1 MKALTS
7 RAKGPSSYRAEVA
20 KGEETDALKLVE
32 TTCMML
38 MQMSLLMHFVL
49 FVRLRRHQSLM

>member
-7 RAKGPSSYRAEVA
+7 RAKGPSSHRAE
-20 KGEETDALKLVE
+20 GEETDALKLVE

-38 MQMSLLMHFVL
+38 MRTSLPMHFVL
-49 FVRLRRHQSLM
+49 FVRLGRHQ